1 MRLKNSPPGTVTS
14 RASLHYLILINK
26 RPCCTEEPGPHPKI
40 DALRGHAATHP
51 CMPCRRSDNHQDNV
65 GGRSGRSPTS
75 FGIVLPFVDVQLGAL
90 RRGGGAQDTREAF
103 CPRVL
108 ARFRKSHSRIG
119 LLILI
124 ESLVGKALKA
134 VRLRGGAERAHDK
147 MATPESMTPTLQV
160 MNGTTTGRLYQLDK
174 EITIVGRNPDCD
186 IVLAPKSVSRKHAV
200 IVRKLAGYELKD
212 LGSTRGT
219 YVDGQKLSQPVF
231 LRDGNAIQMG
241 EVLLNFT
248 SRLVQ
253 IEEGDEQSTVF
264 AAIDVLNQSDKNF
277 PMVKPEA
284 KFRALRLIGQEL
296 GGTLVLTEVLERI
309 FNSLFEIFPRAERG
323 FVLLKDETSG
333 ALLPQIIRS
342 RTGPAGDLK
351 ISKTVLNRVMNA
363 GQAILSKDLAEE
375 FPDSASVSDSKIRS
389 LMCVPLFDEERKA
402 VGIMQIDTRDGRG
415 RFEQDDLDLMAAVAS
430 QISVAVQNAQLHKAL
445 VRQREMEQELQFA
458 RQVMQ
463 SLLPDRPA
471 SVPGYEFW
479 AYYEPARHVGGDY
492 YGFIPMPATSGE
504 DEASA
509 SRWAIAVG
517 DVVGKGM
524 PAALLDRQALRRG
537 AHEPA
542 RQPRPQPRGRS
553 AQSSVRRRRARY
565 VHHVPARHPRRSETP
580 SDRRQ
585 RRSPVSSDH
594 SPRRPIGGIRPK
606 GLRIAPGNLARLRL
620 RIRRDSPRG
629 RRNGRP
635 LHGRRHRCD
644 GCQRRARRRR
654 RRSGHA
660 AESSS
665 GGSGC
670 WRRRRAT
677 DPASRR

>member
-1 MRLKNSPPGTVTS
+1 
-14 RASLHYLILINK
+14 
-26 RPCCTEEPGPHPKI
+26 
-40 DALRGHAATHP
+40 
-51 CMPCRRSDNHQDNV
+51 
-65 GGRSGRSPTS
+65 
-75 FGIVLPFVDVQLGAL
+75 
-90 RRGGGAQDTREAF
+90 
-103 CPRVL
+103 
-108 ARFRKSHSRIG
+108 
-119 LLILI
+119 
-124 ESLVGKALKA
+124 
-134 VRLRGGAERAHDK
+134 
-147 MATPESMTPTLQV
+147 MATPQSMTPTLQV

-186 IVLAPKSVSRKHAV
+186 IVLGPKSVSRKHAV

-219 YVDGQKLSQPVF
+219 YIDGQKLSQPVF

-241 EVLLNFT
+241 EVLLNFS

-323 FVLLKDETSG
+323 FVLLKDEASG

-492 YGFIPMPATSGE
+492 YGFIPIPSASGQ
-504 DEASA
+504 DDSSA

-524 PAALLDRQALRRG
+524 PAALLTAKLSAEVRMSLR
-537 AHEPA
+537 
-542 RQPRPQPRGRS
+542 
-553 AQSSVRRRRARY
+553 
-565 VHHVPARHPRRSETP
+565 
-580 SDRRQ
+580 
-585 RRSPVSSDH
+585 
-594 SPRRPIGGIRPK
+594 
-606 GLRIAPGNLARLRL
+606 GNLDPNRVVAQLNRPFDGGVLDMYITFLLAILDVQKHRLTVVNAGHPCPL
-620 RIRRDSPRG
+620 IIRRDG
-629 RRNGRP
+629 RLEEFGRKASGLPLGILPDYAYESAETVIEAGETVVLYTDGVTDAMDANGERVGDDAVRAALLKARP
-635 LHGRRHRCD
+635 GAAAVGEDIVQLIQRHVADRPQFDDITLVCLS
-644 GCQRRARRRR
+644 RRA
-654 RRSGHA
+654 
-660 AESSS
+660 
-665 GGSGC
+665 
-670 WRRRRAT
+670 
-677 DPASRR
+677 